1 MELQAVA
8 GYGRMVTEFKCKQR
22 RIGRTVLLMWTDGK
36 YLCKIPT
43 IAMLVEQEQQ
53 KNGWKDIVD
62 PTLG

>member
-8 GYGRMVTEFKCKQR
+8 EYGRMATEFRRKQR
-22 RIGRTVLLMWTDGK
+22 RIGRTVPLMWTVGK

-53 KNGWKDIVD
+53 MNGRKGVVD

>member
-8 GYGRMVTEFKCKQR
+8 GYGRMATEFRRKHH
-22 RIGRTVLLMWTDGK
+22 RIGRTEPLMWTDGK

-53 KNGWKDIVD
+53 TNGQKDIVD